1 MRSVAPS
8 YTYSSIS
15 LFSINRIHSELFKSI
30 IINMKY
36 LNLIKSYKPILISL
50 FLTALILLV
59 IDKNYVYPIV
69 SDMVGTITPSP
80 LFNLI
85 LIPFMLATFPLL
97 FLFMYLSISLALI
110 LTTYSNFILYAM
122 IRKSIIGA
130 NFSQSALISGSVFLF
145 ISTTFFYFS
154 NAGVPHPIDMLYKA
168 SIALEFVIIIAE
180 ITNLTHCL
188 FRRRF
193 G

>member
-1 MRSVAPS
+1 
-8 YTYSSIS
+8 
-15 LFSINRIHSELFKSI
+15 
-30 IINMKY
+30 MKY
-36 LNLIKSYKPILISL
+36 LNIIKPYKPVLISI
-50 FLTALILLV
+50 FVTAVILLV

-85 LIPFMLATFPLL
+85 LIPFMLITSPLL
-97 FLFMYLSISLALI
+97 FLFMYLSMSLAVI
-110 LTTYSNFILYAM
+110 LATYSNFILYAI
-122 IRKSIIGA
+122 IRKSIIGTDL
-130 NFSQSALISGSVFLF
+130 SQFALIVGSVLLF
-145 ISTTFFYFS
+145 MTTTFFYFS
-154 NAGVPHPIDMLYKA
+154 DAGVPHPIDMLYKA

-180 ITNLTHCL
+180 LANLTHCL